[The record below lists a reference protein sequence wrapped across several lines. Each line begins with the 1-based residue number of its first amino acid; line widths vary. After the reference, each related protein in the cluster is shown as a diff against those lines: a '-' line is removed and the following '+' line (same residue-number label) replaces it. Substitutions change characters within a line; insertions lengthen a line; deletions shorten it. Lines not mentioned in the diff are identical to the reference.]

1 MTSPEAW
8 RARQFQRGDE
18 SAIAELARRVYP
30 ATVPEEYA
38 RAWQWKYLASP
49 KGFSCWVAEADG
61 RLVGHYASMILD
73 ATLQGQKLLIS
84 QVADAFVDPDWRGLG
99 IFVSLGRK
107 LLAELA
113 SRGVHISYGVPNQA
127 AMPGHN
133 RLSWVTIKRMPR
145 YLAVLDQKKAIQQYT
160 GGTLKRVALRLGSLA
175 TTHRAAK
182 SDQHSLVPLSDGLR
196 ALETISRM
204 YVLTT
209 DFSIERTADY
219 LDWRYS
225 RSPLRRYRALVSEQ
239 YGAVSAVL
247 VVGMTPTGTG
257 QVVEF
262 VVRPDRGPDGSR
274 LLQNALSLFST
285 EGGHSA
291 EAVAS
296 TQFTGH
302 TLSASGFLRVSKLSL
317 IAHANDAGGRALVSQ
332 MKRNRYMVFSLGDTD
347 LA

>member
-30 ATVPEEYA
+30 TTVPGEYV
-38 RAWQWKYLASP
+38 RAWQWKYQASP

-61 RLVGHYASMILD
+61 RLVGHYASMILS
-73 ATLQGQKLLIS
+73 ANLQGQKLLIS
-84 QVADAFVDPDWRGLG
+84 QVADAFVDPDWRGRG
-99 IFVSLGRK
+99 IFVFLGRE
-107 LLAELA
+107 LLADLA
-113 SRGVHISYGVPNQA
+113 TRGVHISYGVPNQA

-133 RLSWVTIKRMPR
+133 RLSWVTIKRIPR
-145 YLAVLDQKKAIQQYT
+145 YLVLLDQKRAFQQYA

-175 TTHRAAK
+175 STRRAAK
-182 SDQHSLVPLSDGLR
+182 SDQRSLVPLSDGLR

-204 YVLTT
+204 NVLTT

-219 LDWRYS
+219 LYWRYS

-239 YGAVSAVL
+239 HGAVSAVL

-262 VVRPDRGPDGSR
+262 VVRPDRRADGSR
-274 LLQNALSLFST
+274 LLQDALSLLST

-296 TQFTGH
+296 TRFTGEA
-302 TLSASGFLRVSKLSL
+302 LSSSGFLRVSKLPL
-317 IAHANDAGGRALVSQ
+317 IAHANDGGGRAMVSR